1 MSLRFTKRTAFL
13 EDSVSVEDAEPLLVW
28 LLENR
33 DGGVNLA
40 RCEHF
45 HAAVQNVLVTL
56 RPKISAW
63 PRKKDLKTE
72 FQAATTP
79 ISLEVTHV

>member
-13 EDSVSVEDAEPLLVW
+13 EDSVSVEDAEPLLAW

-40 RCEHF
+40 RCDHF

-56 RPKISAW
+56 QPKISAW
-63 PRKKDLKTE
+63 PKNQHLKTE
-72 FQAATTP
+72 FQAATKP
-79 ISLEVTHV
+79 ISLEFPHG

>member
-13 EDSVSVEDAEPLLVW
+13 EDSVSVEDAEPLLAW

-40 RCEHF
+40 RCDHF

-56 RPKISAW
+56 QPKISAW
-63 PRKKDLKTE
+63 PRKKDLKAD
-72 FQAATTP
+72 FQAATKP
-79 ISLEVTHV
+79 IAPEISHG